1 METELKEKLDTAS
14 HRKSPGNLYVGF
26 IFEFSQR
33 ELDELSMICNAKLHI
48 IR

>member
-33 ELDELSMICNAKLHI
+33 ELDELSMICNAKI
-48 IR
+48 